1 VQQNRIKQALQN
13 DEPVLGVGATFPLD
27 LPTMRVLANC
37 GIDWLFVDM
46 EHGFGDISHLQE
58 VAQVLNLLD
67 LAGVVRVPNLAYEWV
82 ARSLDTG
89 LLSVMIPRVER
100 KVQAEL
106 AVQWAKHPPLG
117 VRGMGSHAQFDY
129 TWLPAAEGVEVSN
142 RETLVVLQIETV
154 EAVENVAAIASVP
167 GVDVLFIGPLDL
179 SISLGH
185 PGDVASDESH
195 ALFERVCQVARA
207 HERAVGIVCSV
218 EQVRFYYDMGIRM
231 FSIGS
236 VLTLLQAQ
244 VQALETEFRLQLS

>member
-1 VQQNRIKQALQN
+1 MQKNKLKLTLKN
-13 DEPVLGVGATFPLD
+13 NEPVFGVGATFPLD

-46 EHGFGDISHLQE
+46 EHGSGDISQLQD
-58 VAQVLNLLD
+58 VAQILNLLG
-67 LAGVVRVPNLAYEWV
+67 LTGVVRVPNLAYEWV

-89 LLSVMIPRVER
+89 LRSVMVPRVER
-100 KVQAEL
+100 REQAEL
-106 AVQWAKHPPLG
+106 AVQWAKHPPVG
-117 VRGMGSHAQFDY
+117 VRGMGSHAQFDF

-142 RETLVVLQIETV
+142 RETMVVLQIETV
-154 EAVENVAAIASVP
+154 EGVENVEAIASVP
-167 GVDVLFIGPLDL
+167 GIDVLFIGPLDL
-179 SISLGH
+179 SISLGR

-195 ALFERVCQVARA
+195 RLFERICQVARA
-207 HERAVGIVCSV
+207 HERAVGIVCAV

-244 VQALETEFRLQLS
+244 VQAVEAEFRHQLV